1 MLLDFLR
8 KEDERQMWK
17 TNEKNITVWGEKKK
31 QVDRERM
38 TIKEITEEKKRNNK
52 ENEKRNI
59 TSDQKEKR

>member
-1 MLLDFLR
+1 
-8 KEDERQMWK
+8 MWK